1 MQGIGKHLLSEKG
14 VDPAGYQLTLQH
26 LRDFLTYLEEKQIIN
41 CNTLSKD
48 PKEMRNLINDLV
60 KLDFNKFN
68 CPLGTVGEHHQ
79 VKEPPDEGVVYLYSP
94 INVKG
99 NNNIVNTN
107 ISIYPPAPPKH
118 SSHIKV
124 QPAVMNP
131 RVVFSQ
137 PVSHGNSQEKE
148 HHPQREAEGGHIRVF
163 H

>member
-1 MQGIGKHLLSEKG
+1 
-14 VDPAGYQLTLQH
+14 
-26 LRDFLTYLEEKQIIN
+26 LTYLEEKQIIN

-68 CPLGTVGEHHQ
+68 CPLGTVGEGPQQQ

-118 SSHIKV
+118 QSSSHIKV
-124 QPAVMNP
+124 QPLNP

-137 PVSHGNSQEKE
+137 PVSHVNSQEKE
-148 HHPQREAEGGHIRVF
+148 HQPSMREQADPIRVF
-163 H
+163 Q